1 MANTPSPR
9 PPTGGP
15 HPCPADRRRWLV
27 LTVGM
32 LAMTAGCTFQFGL
45 AYLIPALRAEGLSLA
60 EAGLLAAAPNAGL
73 LATLIAW
80 GAAADRWGER
90 IVLSS
95 GLGLAGIVLLTA
107 ATVHDPIALGVCF
120 LLAGAAGASVHA
132 SSGRLIM
139 GWFAAAERGLAM
151 GIRQTAQP
159 LGVAV
164 AALTLPS
171 LAATHATPAVVFM
184 SAFCL
189 VAAVLVVALVRDPQR
204 GTHTAAQ
211 RTGSPYR
218 TPVLWRIH
226 AASALLIVPQ
236 FTVATFALVFL
247 VDAQHFDPA
256 TAGRVLAA
264 GQVGG
269 AIARLATGWW
279 SDRVGSRLRPM
290 RITALAVAAVVAVLA
305 ATTHSPIAVAV
316 LLIAAIVTVSPNG
329 LAFTAVAEH
338 AGRAWSGRALGIQN
352 TAQNAVA
359 SATPPILGAVITGVG
374 YGPAFAAILAFPLLA
389 AALIP
394 TRAEDTNPY
403 PPTPPPARPRP
414 VRPGRSSPPADRLS

>member
-1 MANTPSPR
+1 
-9 PPTGGP
+9 
-15 HPCPADRRRWLV
+15 
-27 LTVGM
+27 M

-45 AYLIPALRAEGLSLA
+45 AYLIPTLRAQGLSLA
-60 EAGLLAAAPNAGL
+60 EAGLLAAAPTAGL

-95 GLGLAGIVLLTA
+95 GLSLAGVVLLAA
-107 ATVHDPIALGVCF
+107 ATVHHPVALGICF
-120 LLAGAAGASVHA
+120 LAAGAAGASVHA

-159 LGVAV
+159 LGVAA
-164 AALTLPS
+164 AALALPS
-171 LAATHATPAVVFM
+171 LAATGSACALVFM
-184 SAFCL
+184 GACCL
-189 VAAVLVVALVRDPQR
+189 VAAALVAALVRDPQR
-204 GTHTAAQ
+204 ATTGEAA

-256 TAGRVLAA
+256 TAGRLLAA

-269 AIARLATGWW
+269 AAARLTAGWW

-290 RITALAVAAVVAVLA
+290 RITALAIAAVVAVLA
-305 ATTHSPIAVAV
+305 ATTHSPVAV
-316 LLIAAIVTVSPNG
+316 VVLLVAAIVTVSPNG

-338 AGRAWSGRALGIQN
+338 AGGAWSGRALGIQN

-359 SATPPILGAVITGVG
+359 SATPPILGALIAGVG
-374 YGPAFAAILAFPLLA
+374 YGSAFAAILAFPLLA
-389 AALIP
+389 AAIIP
-394 TRAEDTNPY
+394 TRAEDPD
-403 PPTPPPARPRP
+403 PQPATPA
-414 VRPGRSSPPADRLS
+414 PGAATTTSRTGTVTAAP